1 MQNKPQID
9 LNLSKRLVSQTS
21 KGRNTHP
28 PKGHGL
34 VFPFEDVSKVENRKK
49 KKKNQKSEKEEPTT
63 IEKNKQ
69 ESSPQRAK

>member
-1 MQNKPQID
+1 M
-9 LNLSKRLVSQTS
+9 VSQTS

-49 KKKNQKSEKEEPTT
+49 KKNQKSEKEEPTI

>member
-49 KKKNQKSEKEEPTT
+49 KKNQKSEKEEPTT

>member
-1 MQNKPQID
+1 M
-9 LNLSKRLVSQTS
+9 VSQTS

-49 KKKNQKSEKEEPTT
+49 KKKSEKEEPTT

>member
-1 MQNKPQID
+1 M
-9 LNLSKRLVSQTS
+9 VSQTS

-49 KKKNQKSEKEEPTT
+49 KKKSEKEVPTT

-69 ESSPQRAK
+69 ESYPQRAKK